1 MIGRVNTGGGKIK
14 SVVGTFTSNKSAAQS
29 SFSVTGLK
37 FKPKVIFVRL
47 LSSSNEAVHVVRLL
61 SSSNEAVHGEDY
73 GSCFGTIDAAQ
84 MIDIDAGVAVYM
96 SKRTDLNDYYGWG
109 DMALSG
115 ITFANGTL
123 TVKAGSAYSTIC
135 SDFQRHWT
143 IGTYE
148 YRIYGV

>member
-1 MIGRVNTGGGKIK
+1 MIGRVNTGGGKMK
-14 SVVGTFTSNKSAAQS
+14 SVVGRFSSNKSAAQS
-29 SFSVTGLK
+29 TFSVTGLK
-37 FKPKVIFVRL
+37 FKPKVIF
-47 LSSSNEAVHVVRLL
+47 VRLL

-96 SKRTDLNDYYGWG
+96 SKRTDLNDYYGWAN
-109 DMALSG
+109 MALSG

-123 TVKAGSAYSTIC
+123 TVKAGGAYSTIC
-135 SDFQRHWT
+135 SDFHKHWT

>member
-1 MIGRVNTGGGKIK
+1 MIGRVNTGGGKLR
-14 SVVGTFTSNKSAAQS
+14 SVIGRFTSDKSAAQS
-29 SFSVTGLK
+29 TFSVTGLK

-47 LSSSNEAVHVVRLL
+47 LSSSNQ
-61 SSSNEAVHGEDY
+61 AVHGEDY

-96 SKRTDLNDYYGWG
+96 SKRTDLNDYYGWN

-115 ITFANGTL
+115 ITFADGTL
-123 TVKAGSAYSTIC
+123 TVKAGGAYSTIC
-135 SDFQRHWT
+135 SGFQKHWT

>member
-1 MIGRVNTGGGKIK
+1 MIGRVNTGGGKMK
-14 SVVGTFTSNKSAAQS
+14 SVIGRFTSNKSAAQS
-29 SFSVTGLK
+29 TFSVTGLK

-47 LSSSNEAVHVVRLL
+47 LSSSNQ
-61 SSSNEAVHGEDY
+61 AVHGEDY

-84 MIDIDAGVAVYM
+84 MVDIDAGVAVYM
-96 SKRTDLNDYYGWG
+96 SKRTDLNDYYGWA

>member
-1 MIGRVNTGGGKIK
+1 MIGRVNTGGGKMK
-14 SVVGTFTSNKSAAQS
+14 SVIGRFTSDKSAAQS
-29 SFSVTGLK
+29 TFSVTGLK

-47 LSSSNEAVHVVRLL
+47 LSSSNQ
-61 SSSNEAVHGEDY
+61 AVHGEDY

-96 SKRTDLNDYYGWG
+96 SKRTDLNDYYGWD

-135 SDFQRHWT
+135 SGFQHHWT

>member
-1 MIGRVNTGGGKIK
+1 MIGRVNTGGGKLR
-14 SVVGTFTSNKSAAQS
+14 SVIGRFTSDKSAAQS
-29 SFSVTGLK
+29 TFSVTGLK

-47 LSSSNEAVHVVRLL
+47 LSSSNQ
-61 SSSNEAVHGEDY
+61 AVHGEDY

-96 SKRTDLNDYYGWG
+96 SKRTDLNDYYGWD

-135 SDFQRHWT
+135 SGFHHHWT

>member
-47 LSSSNEAVHVVRLL
+47 LSSSNQ
-61 SSSNEAVHGEDY
+61 AVHGEDY

>member
-1 MIGRVNTGGGKIK
+1 MIGRVNTGGGKMK
-14 SVVGTFTSNKSAAQS
+14 SVVGRFTSNKSAAQS
-29 SFSVTGLK
+29 TFSVTGLK

-47 LSSSNEAVHVVRLL
+47 LSSSNQ
-61 SSSNEAVHGEDY
+61 AVHGEDY

-84 MIDIDAGVAVYM
+84 MVDIDAGVAVYM
-96 SKRTDLNDYYGWG
+96 SKRTDLNDYYGWA

-123 TVKAGSAYSTIC
+123 TVNAGQAYSTLIG
-135 SDFQRHWT
+135 SYWT

>member
-1 MIGRVNTGGGKIK
+1 MIGRVNTGGGKMK
-14 SVVGTFTSNKSAAQS
+14 SVVGRFTSSKSAAQS
-29 SFSVTGLK
+29 TFSVTGLK
-37 FKPKVIFVRL
+37 FKPKVIF
-47 LSSSNEAVHVVRLL
+47 VRLL

-96 SKRTDLNDYYGWG
+96 SKRTDLNDYYGWAN
-109 DMALSG
+109 MALSG

-123 TVKAGSAYSTIC
+123 TVKAGGAYSTIC
-135 SDFQRHWT
+135 SDFHKHWT

>member
-37 FKPKVIFVRL
+37 FKPKVIF
-47 LSSSNEAVHVVRLL
+47 VRLL

-115 ITFANGTL
+115 ITFANVTL

>member
-1 MIGRVNTGGGKIK
+1 MISRVNKGGGKMK
-14 SVVGTFTSNKSAAQS
+14 SVVGRFTSNKSAAQS
-29 SFSVTGLK
+29 TFSVTGLK
-37 FKPKVIFVRL
+37 FKPKVIF
-47 LSSSNEAVHVVRLL
+47 VRLL

-96 SKRTDLNDYYGWG
+96 SKRTDLNDYYGWAN
-109 DMALSG
+109 MALSG

-123 TVKAGSAYSTIC
+123 TVKAGGAYSTIC
-135 SDFQRHWT
+135 SDFHKHWT

>member
-47 LSSSNEAVHVVRLL
+47 LSSSNEAVH
-61 SSSNEAVHGEDY
+61 GEDY

-96 SKRTDLNDYYGWG
+96 GKRTDLNDYYGWG

>member
-1 MIGRVNTGGGKIK
+1 MIGRVNTGGGKMK
-14 SVVGTFTSNKSAAQS
+14 SVVGRFTSNKSAAQS
-29 SFSVTGLK
+29 TFSVTGLK
-37 FKPKVIFVRL
+37 FKPKVIF
-47 LSSSNEAVHVVRLL
+47 VRLL

-96 SKRTDLNDYYGWG
+96 SKRTDLNDYYGWAN
-109 DMALSG
+109 MALSG

-123 TVKAGSAYSTIC
+123 TVKAGGAYSTLC
-135 SDFQRHWT
+135 SDFHKHWT

>member
-1 MIGRVNTGGGKIK
+1 MK

-47 LSSSNEAVHVVRLL
+47 LSSSNK
-61 SSSNEAVHGEDY
+61 AVHGEDE
-73 GSCFGTIDAAQ
+73 GSKFGSIDAAQ
-84 MIDIDAGVAVYM
+84 IMDIDAASGAYM
-96 SKRTDLNDYYGWG
+96 TKRTDLNDFSNW
-109 DMALSG
+109 MNKAPS

-123 TVKAGSAYSTIC
+123 TVNAGQAYSTL
-135 SDFQRHWT
+135 SGSYWT

>member
-1 MIGRVNTGGGKIK
+1 MIGRVNTGGGKLR
-14 SVVGTFTSNKSAAQS
+14 SVIGRFTSDKSAAQS
-29 SFSVTGLK
+29 RFSVTGLK

-47 LSSSNEAVHVVRLL
+47 LSSSNQ
-61 SSSNEAVHGEDY
+61 AVHGEDY

-96 SKRTDLNDYYGWG
+96 SKRTDLNDYYGWD

-115 ITFANGTL
+115 ITFADGTL
-123 TVKAGSAYSTIC
+123 TVKAGGAYSTIC
-135 SDFQRHWT
+135 SGFQKHWT

>member
-37 FKPKVIFVRL
+37 FKPKVIF
-47 LSSSNEAVHVVRLL
+47 VRLL

>member
-37 FKPKVIFVRL
+37 FKPKVIF
-47 LSSSNEAVHVVRLL
+47 VRLL

-135 SDFQRHWT
+135 SDSQCHWT

>member
-1 MIGRVNTGGGKIK
+1 MIGRVNTGGGKLR
-14 SVVGTFTSNKSAAQS
+14 SVIGRFTSNKSAAQS
-29 SFSVTGLK
+29 TFSVAGLK
-37 FKPKVIFVRL
+37 FKPKIIF
-47 LSSSNEAVHVVRLL
+47 VRLL

-84 MIDIDAGVAVYM
+84 VIDIDAGVAVYM
-96 SKRTDLNDYYGWG
+96 SKRTDLNDYYGWD

-135 SDFQRHWT
+135 SDFHHHWT

>member
-1 MIGRVNTGGGKIK
+1 MIGRVNTGGGKMK
-14 SVVGTFTSNKSAAQS
+14 SVVGRFTSNKSAAQS
-29 SFSVTGLK
+29 TFSVTGLK
-37 FKPKVIFVRL
+37 FKPKVIF
-47 LSSSNEAVHVVRLL
+47 VRLL

-96 SKRTDLNDYYGWG
+96 SKRTDLNDYYGWAN
-109 DMALSG
+109 MALSG

-123 TVKAGSAYSTIC
+123 TVKAGGAYSTIC
-135 SDFQRHWT
+135 SDFHKHWT

>member
-29 SFSVTGLK
+29 SFSVAGLK

-47 LSSSNEAVHVVRLL
+47 LSSSNQ
-61 SSSNEAVHGEDY
+61 AVHGEDY

-84 MIDIDAGVAVYM
+84 VIDIDAGVAVYM
-96 SKRTDLNDYYGWG
+96 SKRTDLNDYYGWD

-135 SDFQRHWT
+135 SGFHHHWT

>member
-1 MIGRVNTGGGKIK
+1 MIGRVNTGGGKLR
-14 SVVGTFTSNKSAAQS
+14 SVIGRFTSNKSAAQS
-29 SFSVTGLK
+29 TFSVAGLK
-37 FKPKVIFVRL
+37 FKPKIIFVRL
-47 LSSSNEAVHVVRLL
+47 LSSSNQ
-61 SSSNEAVHGEDY
+61 AVHGEDY

-96 SKRTDLNDYYGWG
+96 SKRTDLNDYYGWA

-135 SDFQRHWT
+135 SGFQHHWT

>member
-1 MIGRVNTGGGKIK
+1 MIGRVNTGGGKLR
-14 SVVGTFTSNKSAAQS
+14 SVIGRFTSDKSAAQS
-29 SFSVTGLK
+29 TFSVTGLK

-47 LSSSNEAVHVVRLL
+47 LSSSNQ
-61 SSSNEAVHGEDY
+61 AVHGEDY

-96 SKRTDLNDYYGWG
+96 SKRTDLNDYYGWD

-123 TVKAGSAYSTIC
+123 TVKASSAYSTIC
-135 SDFQRHWT
+135 SGFQHHWT

>member
-1 MIGRVNTGGGKIK
+1 MIGRVNTGGGKMK

-47 LSSSNEAVHVVRLL
+47 LSSSNK
-61 SSSNEAVHGEDY
+61 AVHGEDE
-73 GSCFGTIDAAQ
+73 GSKFGSIDAAQ
-84 MIDIDAGVAVYM
+84 IMDIDAASGAYM
-96 SKRTDLNDYYGWG
+96 TKRTDLNDFSNW
-109 DMALSG
+109 MNKAPS

-123 TVKAGSAYSTIC
+123 TVNAGQAYSTL
-135 SDFQRHWT
+135 SGSYWT

>member
-1 MIGRVNTGGGKIK
+1 MIGRVNTGGGKLR
-14 SVVGTFTSNKSAAQS
+14 SVIGRFTSNKSAAQS
-29 SFSVTGLK
+29 TFSVAELK
-37 FKPKVIFVRL
+37 FKPKIT
-47 LSSSNEAVHVVRLL
+47 SVRLL

-84 MIDIDAGVAVYM
+84 VIDIDAGVAVYM
-96 SKRTDLNDYYGWG
+96 SKRTDLNDYYGWD

-115 ITFANGTL
+115 ITFAHGTL

-135 SDFQRHWT
+135 SDFHHHWT

>member
-1 MIGRVNTGGGKIK
+1 MIGRVNTGGGKLR
-14 SVVGTFTSNKSAAQS
+14 SVIGRFTSDKSAAQS
-29 SFSVTGLK
+29 TFSVTGLK

-47 LSSSNEAVHVVRLL
+47 LSSSNQAVY
-61 SSSNEAVHGEDY
+61 GEDY

-96 SKRTDLNDYYGWG
+96 SKRTDLNDYYGWD

-115 ITFANGTL
+115 ITFADGTL
-123 TVKAGSAYSTIC
+123 TVKAGGAYSTIC
-135 SDFQRHWT
+135 SGFQKHWT

>member
-1 MIGRVNTGGGKIK
+1 MIGRVNTGGGKLR
-14 SVVGTFTSNKSAAQS
+14 SVIGRFTSDKSAAQS
-29 SFSVTGLK
+29 TFSVTGLK
-37 FKPKVIFVRL
+37 FKPKVIFVRM
-47 LSSSNEAVHVVRLL
+47 LSSSNQ
-61 SSSNEAVHGEDY
+61 AVHGEDY

-96 SKRTDLNDYYGWG
+96 SKRTDLNDYYGWD

-115 ITFANGTL
+115 ITFADGTL
-123 TVKAGSAYSTIC
+123 TVKAGGAYSTIC
-135 SDFQRHWT
+135 SGFQKHWT

>member
-1 MIGRVNTGGGKIK
+1 MK
-14 SVVGTFTSNKSAAQS
+14 SIIGTFTSNKYAAQS
-29 SFSVTGLK
+29 TFSVAGLK

-47 LSSSNEAVHVVRLL
+47 LSSSNQ
-61 SSSNEAVHGEDY
+61 AVHGEDY

-84 MIDIDAGVAVYM
+84 VIDIDAGVAVYM
-96 SKRTDLNDYYGWG
+96 SKRTDLNDYYGWD

-135 SDFQRHWT
+135 SGFHHHWT

>member
-1 MIGRVNTGGGKIK
+1 MIGRVNTGGGKLR
-14 SVVGTFTSNKSAAQS
+14 SVIGRFTSNKSAAQS
-29 SFSVTGLK
+29 TFSVAGLK
-37 FKPKVIFVRL
+37 FKPKIIF
-47 LSSSNEAVHVVRLL
+47 VRLL

-84 MIDIDAGVAVYM
+84 VIDIDAGVAVYM
-96 SKRTDLNDYYGWG
+96 SKRTDLNDYYGWD

-123 TVKAGSAYSTIC
+123 SVKAGSAYSTIC
-135 SDFQRHWT
+135 SDFHHHWA

>member
-1 MIGRVNTGGGKIK
+1 MIGRVNTGGGKMK
-14 SVVGTFTSNKSAAQS
+14 SIIGTFTSNKSAAQS
-29 SFSVTGLK
+29 TFSVAGLK
-37 FKPKVIFVRL
+37 FKPKIIFVRL
-47 LSSSNEAVHVVRLL
+47 LSSSNQ
-61 SSSNEAVHGEDY
+61 AVHGEDY

-84 MIDIDAGVAVYM
+84 MIDIDAGVAVHM
-96 SKRTDLNDYYGWG
+96 SKRTDLNDYYGWA
-109 DMALSG
+109 DMALSD

-135 SDFQRHWT
+135 SDFQHHWT

>member
-14 SVVGTFTSNKSAAQS
+14 SIIGTFTSNKSAAQS
-29 SFSVTGLK
+29 TFSVAGLK
-37 FKPKVIFVRL
+37 FKPKIIFVRL
-47 LSSSNEAVHVVRLL
+47 LSSSNQ
-61 SSSNEAVHGEDY
+61 AVHGEDY

-96 SKRTDLNDYYGWG
+96 SKRTDLNDYYGWA

-115 ITFANGTL
+115 ITFADGTL
-123 TVKAGSAYSTIC
+123 TVKAGGAYSTIC
-135 SDFQRHWT
+135 SGFQKHWT

>member
-1 MIGRVNTGGGKIK
+1 MIGRVNTGGGKLR
-14 SVVGTFTSNKSAAQS
+14 SVMGRFTSNKSAAQS
-29 SFSVTGLK
+29 TFSVAGLK
-37 FKPKVIFVRL
+37 FKPKIIFVRL
-47 LSSSNEAVHVVRLL
+47 LSSSNQ
-61 SSSNEAVHGEDY
+61 AVHGEDY

-96 SKRTDLNDYYGWG
+96 SKRTDLNDYYGWA

-123 TVKAGSAYSTIC
+123 TVKAGGAYSTIC
-135 SDFQRHWT
+135 SDFHKHWT

>member
-47 LSSSNEAVHVVRLL
+47 LSSSNK
-61 SSSNEAVHGEDY
+61 AVHGEDEGAKF
-73 GSCFGTIDAAQ
+73 GSIDAAQ
-84 MIDIDAGVAVYM
+84 MMDIDAGTGAYM
-96 SKRTDLNDYYGWG
+96 TKRTDLNDFSNWKNE
-109 DMALSG
+109 APN

-123 TVKAGSAYSTIC
+123 TVNAGQAYSTLIG
-135 SDFQRHWT
+135 SYWT

>member
-1 MIGRVNTGGGKIK
+1 MIGRVNTGGGKMK
-14 SVVGTFTSNKSAAQS
+14 SIIGTFTSNKYAAQS
-29 SFSVTGLK
+29 TFSVAGLK
-37 FKPKVIFVRL
+37 FKPKFI
-47 LSSSNEAVHVVRLL
+47 VVRLL
-61 SSSNEAVHGEDY
+61 SNSNEAVHGEDP
-73 GSCFGTIDAAQ
+73 GSCFGTIDAVQ
-84 MIDIDAGVAVYM
+84 VIDIDAGVAVYM
-96 SKRTDLNDYYGWG
+96 GKRTDLNDYYGWA

-135 SDFQRHWT
+135 SDFRHHWT

>member
-1 MIGRVNTGGGKIK
+1 MIGRVNTGGGKMK
-14 SVVGTFTSNKSAAQS
+14 SVVGRFTSNKSAAQS
-29 SFSVTGLK
+29 TFSVIGLK
-37 FKPKVIFVRL
+37 FKPKVIF
-47 LSSSNEAVHVVRLL
+47 VRLL

-96 SKRTDLNDYYGWG
+96 SKRTDLNDYYGWAN
-109 DMALSG
+109 MALSG

-123 TVKAGSAYSTIC
+123 TVKAGGAYSTIC
-135 SDFQRHWT
+135 SDFHKHWT

>member
-1 MIGRVNTGGGKIK
+1 MIGRVNTGGGKLK
-14 SVVGTFTSNKSAAQS
+14 SVIGRFTSDKSAAQS
-29 SFSVTGLK
+29 TFSVTGLK

-47 LSSSNEAVHVVRLL
+47 LSSSNQ
-61 SSSNEAVHGEDY
+61 AVHGEDY

-96 SKRTDLNDYYGWG
+96 SKRTDLNDYYGWD